1 MQLFIKLFAP
11 RDMHRALS
19 GSQIDVD
26 QIFVDLGEFGPV
38 GLCARG
44 LRLQPGRGF
53 ADLRLRLARGLR
65 DRAVA
70 KLDPVQPP
78 GHLLQERRA
87 LRWREQR
94 RELTQERELLVG
106 EGKCVHGRGGSLF
119 GCSSPRAIARSTACT
134 NRASIL
140 TS

>member
-1 MQLFIKLFAP
+1 
-11 RDMHRALS
+11 
-19 GSQIDVD
+19 
-26 QIFVDLGEFGPV
+26 
-38 GLCARG
+38 
-44 LRLQPGRGF
+44 
-53 ADLRLRLARGLR
+53 LRLARGLR

-87 LRWREQR
+87 LRWRERR